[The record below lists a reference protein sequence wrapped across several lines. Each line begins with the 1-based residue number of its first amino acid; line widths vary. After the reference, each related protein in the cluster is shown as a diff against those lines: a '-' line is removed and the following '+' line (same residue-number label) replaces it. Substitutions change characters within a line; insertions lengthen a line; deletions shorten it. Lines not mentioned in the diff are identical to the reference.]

1 MTENLI
7 SVTFKKE
14 YMNFRTNIQLQKE
27 RNQIDYNSKL
37 LLIGSCFSENINK
50 KLNYFK
56 FNTNSNPF
64 GILFNPK
71 AIETLITNA
80 VNLKEYTEKDIF
92 NLNERWHCFDAHSD
106 LSNSN
111 KNELLNSLNSEIKE
125 SNKNLKE
132 ASHIIITLG
141 TAWVYR
147 FIETDTIVG
156 NCHKVPQKKF
166 LKELLS
172 VKKIIENLD
181 NLIALIK
188 SVNPKV
194 NIIFT
199 VSPVRHLKDGFLEN
213 SQSKA
218 HLLTAIHQITDKKAQ
233 LYYFPSYE
241 IMMDDLRDYRFYNSD
256 MVHPN
261 ETAINYIWE
270 QFKSVW
276 MDDKTFPILKQVDTI
291 QKGLSHK
298 PFNPNSEQHQQF
310 LISLQEKIHHL
321 QKQFPYIVF

>member
-1 MTENLI
+1 MD
-7 SVTFKKE
+7 
-14 YMNFRTNIQLQKE
+14 FRTNIQLQKE
-27 RNQIDYNSKL
+27 SNQIDYNSSL
-37 LLIGSCFSENINK
+37 VLIGSCFSENISK

-56 FNTNSNPF
+56 FNTYSNPF

-80 VNLKEYTEKDIF
+80 INLKEYTEKDIF
-92 NLNERWHCFDAHSD
+92 NLNERWHCFDTHSD
-106 LSNSN
+106 LSNST
-111 KNELLNSLNSEIKE
+111 KIELLSNLNTAIK
-125 SNKNLKE
+125 STNKQLE
-132 ASHIIITLG
+132 TASHIIITLG
-141 TAWVYR
+141 TAWTYR
-147 FIETDTIVG
+147 FIETDSFVG

-172 VKKIIENLD
+172 VKKIIASLENL
-181 NLIALIK
+181 ITLIK

-199 VSPVRHLKDGFLEN
+199 VSPVRHLKDGFVEN
-213 SQSKA
+213 MQSKGQ
-218 HLLTAIHQITDKKAQ
+218 LLTAIHQIIDKREQ

-261 ETAINYIWE
+261 ETAVNYIWE
-270 QFKSVW
+270 QFKNVW
-276 MDDKTFPILKQVDTI
+276 IDENAASIMKEIDSI
-291 QKGLSHK
+291 QKGLAHK

-310 LISLQEKIHHL
+310 LITLQEKINIL
-321 QKQFPYIVF
+321 QNKFPSINF